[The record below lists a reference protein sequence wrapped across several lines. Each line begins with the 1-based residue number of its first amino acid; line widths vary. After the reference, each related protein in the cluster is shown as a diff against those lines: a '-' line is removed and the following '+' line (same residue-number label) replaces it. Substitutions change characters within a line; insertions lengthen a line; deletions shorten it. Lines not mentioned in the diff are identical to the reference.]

1 MQLFINKSKGMAKE
15 IKLDKS
21 YEEIKSIVET
31 SETYSEAARRLFGD
45 DSYSKRE
52 KVKRLIEEYGLV
64 FEHKS
69 EKKRYC
75 LFCGKEITG
84 KNRGIKKFCSHSC
97 SASYNNRGVTR
108 NGVHQETKYCLY
120 CGKELKNKRSKFCS
134 CECQKNYE
142 YEERVKKWKNGEEP
156 GWSGHGA
163 GIKPFL
169 KRYMFEKNDFHCQR
183 CGWGEKNPITGTIPL
198 QIHHIDGDCKN
209 NSEENLEL
217 LCPNCHSLTDTFGK
231 LNKKSSRKR

>member
-1 MQLFINKSKGMAKE
+1 MAKE

-52 KVKRLIEEYGLV
+52 KVKRLIEGYGLV
-64 FEHKS
+64 FEHKN

-84 KNRGIKKFCSHSC
+84 KNRGTKKFCSHSC

-108 NGVHQETKYCLY
+108 NGAHQETKYCLY

-142 YEERVKKWKNGEEP
+142 YEEKVKKWQNGEEP
-156 GWSGHGA
+156 GWSGHGV

-169 KRYMFEKNDFHCQR
+169 KRYDLTVTSGAVSFPFIRLIFQLLFSAEILSAIIRPREWKKVQLCLR
-183 CGWGEKNPITGTIPL
+183 L
-198 QIHHIDGDCKN
+198 QLMIAH
-209 NSEENLEL
+209 
-217 LCPNCHSLTDTFGK
+217 F
-231 LNKKSSRKR
+231 